1 MTARKSSLD
10 FSFETPQERPKYAPI
25 ACAAHGCPCT
35 LTGADIAMRR
45 SVCRFHDGVD
55 AKYWPRVSEFLRQH
69 ESLLRMS
76 ERLIYDPYRYSFTF
90 PKGTRRVELIDQFL
104 REIGLGHLQVGK
116 KLVGFDRAGER
127 VYRVESAYEFGQR
140 LQGWLLS
147 ESRKGFTVKIESAK
161 PENEVKDE
169 AFVSMLSAL
178 RGVEDQVRRSNEREY
193 F

>member
-1 MTARKSSLD
+1 MTARKSAFD
-10 FSFETPQERPKYAPI
+10 FSVGTPQERPKYAPI
-25 ACAAHGCPCT
+25 ACAAHGCPCM
-35 LTGADIAMRR
+35 LTGADVAMRHN
-45 SVCRFHDGVD
+45 VCRFHDGVD
-55 AKYWPRVSEFLRQH
+55 AKYWPCISEFLRQH

-104 REIGLGHLQVGK
+104 REIGLGHLQVGE
-116 KLVGFDRAGER
+116 KLVGFDRAGRE

-140 LQGWLLS
+140 LQEWLLS

-161 PENEVKDE
+161 TENEVKDE
-169 AFVSMLSAL
+169 SFVSMLNAL
-178 RGVEDQVRRSNEREY
+178 RGIEEQVRRSNEREY